1 MSVGSLPAD
10 PVISVITATY
20 NWSSALRCA
29 IESVLLQTFAGFE
42 MIVVGDGCTDDSGE
56 VVASFGD
63 PRLRWVNL
71 PENSGSQSIPN
82 NYGASIARGEF
93 VAYLGHDDVWYPTH
107 LEAVLRCAR
116 TAGADV
122 VHSVAIVY
130 GPPGSGVRSTT
141 GIFASG
147 EFGSRDFGAPS
158 AMLIRREL
166 LTRVGPWRDPSTLAD
181 LMDVDLERRA
191 FSAGARFA
199 ATNELT
205 VFKFS
210 AAWRR
215 DCYRLR
221 PDIEQ
226 RATIERIKT
235 GNDFRPAELVDVIRS
250 YIAGKAVTIEI
261 GAPPAEQGASYRLN
275 ALYKGVA
282 TREPR
287 RLEATE
293 RFTLDDQ
300 IVNFDFYD
308 VERDEAFGSFRWTG
322 PAIESHVELPVTHP
336 SGMSLRMHVF
346 GHVQDDPARDIWIAC
361 DGVRA
366 EGAVEA
372 TADGHWLLTAAI
384 PPRNP
389 RQPLRFAIHVARTA
403 RPIDLGV
410 NEDRRWLGVAINW
423 IEMSPLD
430 APAAP

>member
-1 MSVGSLPAD
+1 VAAA

-82 NYGASIARGEF
+82 NHGASLARGEF

-107 LEAVLRCAR
+107 LETVLRCAR
-116 TAGADV
+116 TTGADV

-147 EFGSRDFGAPS
+147 EFGSRDFFGAPS
-158 AMLIRREL
+158 AMLIRHQL
-166 LTRVGPWRDPSTLAD
+166 LTQVGPWRDPTTLAEAI
-181 LMDVDLERRA
+181 DVDLERRA

-205 VFKFS
+205 VFKFN

-221 PDIEQ
+221 PDTEQ
-226 RATIERIKT
+226 RAMIGRIRA
-235 GNDFRPAELVDVIRS
+235 GGDFRQSELVDVIRS
-250 YIAGKAVTIEI
+250 YIAGKAVTIDI
-261 GAPPAEQGASYRLN
+261 GGPGGPGDPGAFHRRN

-287 RLEATE
+287 RLEAAE
-293 RFTLDDQ
+293 RFTLDGQ

-308 VERDEAFGSFRWTG
+308 IERDEAFGSFRWTG
-322 PAIESHVELPVTHP
+322 PATESHVEFPVTHP
-336 SGMSLRMHVF
+336 SGMSLRMHIF
-346 GHVQDDPARDIWIAC
+346 CHVQNDPAHDIWIAC

-366 EGAVEA
+366 EDAVEA
-372 TADGHWLLTAAI
+372 TGDGHWLLTATI

-389 RQPLRFAIHVARTA
+389 HQPLRFAIHVARTA
-403 RPIDLGV
+403 RPVDLGV
-410 NEDRRWLGVAINW
+410 NEDRRWLGVAISW
-423 IEMSPLD
+423 IELSPLG